1 MVAILTCLDVIN
13 PGLTAA
19 EPAVSLRA
27 ATAVDEARYDAT
39 LVQRFNTG
47 DAAAFDEIVA
57 RHHRKMFGVAFG
69 HLRNHS
75 DAEEIAQDVFVCAH
89 RALGRFRGDS
99 SLATWLH
106 RIALN
111 LSRNRYKH
119 NFCRRR
125 HAMLSLDCALG
136 EGSEA
141 TFADLIDSEAP
152 SPARVASTS
161 EFSELINACMARLGE
176 SQRDILI
183 RRNELN
189 HSYAAIGRALGLS
202 LGTVKSRIAR
212 ARENLRGLVAEAY
225 PELSTQ
231 ANSLA
236 WFDSLRPRG
245 RPAVVRA

>member
-1 MVAILTCLDVIN
+1 MVAILSCLE
-13 PGLTAA
+13 A
-19 EPAVSLRA
+19 SA
-27 ATAVDEARYDAT
+27 ATAGAPPAVPPRVNTSADDARYDSV
-39 LVQRFNTG
+39 LVERFNRG
-47 DAAAFDEIVA
+47 DALAFDEIVA

-136 EGSEA
+136 GESDA
-141 TFADLIDSEAP
+141 TFADLFACAAP
-152 SPARVASTS
+152 PPARVAAAG
-161 EFSELINACMARLGE
+161 EFAELVAGCMSRLGAP
-176 SQRDILI
+176 QREILV

-189 HSYAAIGRALGLS
+189 QSYAVIARALNLS

-212 ARENLRGLVAEAY
+212 ARENLRELMAESY
-225 PELSTQ
+225 PELPAQS
-231 ANSLA
+231 NSLA
-236 WFDSLRPRG
+236 WFESLRPRS
-245 RPAVVRA
+245 RPAVARA

>member
-1 MVAILTCLDVIN
+1 MVAIPAQPAAPLSISSPPLGPPARSV
-13 PGLTAA
+13 TAA
-19 EPAVSLRA
+19 EEALHDAV
-27 ATAVDEARYDAT
+27 
-39 LVQRFNTG
+39 LVQRFNSG
-47 DAAAFDEIVA
+47 DPAAFDEIVA
-57 RHHRKMFGVAFG
+57 RHHRKMFGVAYG

-125 HAMLSLDCALG
+125 HAMLSLDCTLG
-136 EGSEA
+136 GDSEA

-152 SPARVASTS
+152 SPARVAATG
-161 EFSELINACMARLGE
+161 EFADLVRGCMARLGAG
-176 SQRDILI
+176 QRDILI

-189 HSYAAIGRALGLS
+189 HSYAVIARALGLS

-212 ARENLRGLVAEAY
+212 ARENLRALMAESY
-225 PELSTQ
+225 PELPPEAS
-231 ANSLA
+231 SLA
-236 WFDSLRPRG
+236 WFESLRPRC
-245 RPAVVRA
+245 RPAVARA

>member
-1 MVAILTCLDVIN
+1 MVAILSRLHS
-13 PGLTAA
+13 PAA
-19 EPAVSLRA
+19 AAIPPVGPPARA
-27 ATAVDEARYDAT
+27 VTSADEARYDAR
-39 LVQRFNTG
+39 LVDRFNAG
-47 DAAAFDEIVA
+47 DLQAFDEIVA

-125 HAMLSLDCALG
+125 HAMLSLDCTLG
-136 EGSEA
+136 GESDA
-141 TFADLIDSEAP
+141 TFSDLIDSEAP
-152 SPARVASTS
+152 SPARVAATG
-161 EFSELINACMARLGE
+161 EFAELVSRCMARLGP
-176 SQRDILI
+176 SQREILV
-183 RRNELN
+183 RRNELSQ
-189 HSYAAIGRALGLS
+189 SYSVIARALNLS

-212 ARENLRGLVAEAY
+212 ARENLRELMAESY
-225 PELSTQ
+225 PELPPESS
-231 ANSLA
+231 SLA
-236 WFDSLRPRG
+236 WFESLRPRS
-245 RPAVVRA
+245 RPAVARA

>member
-1 MVAILTCLDVIN
+1 MVAILSSRVPPVPLVGPSSAPPTRT
-13 PGLTAA
+13 LTSA
-19 EPAVSLRA
+19 
-27 ATAVDEARYDAT
+27 DEARYDSG
-39 LVQRFNTG
+39 LVQRFNRG
-47 DAAAFDEIVA
+47 DPLAFDEIVA

-136 EGSEA
+136 GESDA

-152 SPARVASTS
+152 SPARVASTG
-161 EFSELINACMARLGE
+161 EFAELVAECMSRLGA
-176 SQRDILI
+176 SQREILV

-189 HSYAAIGRALGLS
+189 QSYSVIARALNLS

-212 ARENLRGLVAEAY
+212 ARENLRELMSESY
-225 PELSTQ
+225 PDLPPEST
-231 ANSLA
+231 SLA
-236 WFDSLRPRG
+236 WFESLRPRN
-245 RPAVVRA
+245 RSAVARA